1 MRRALFFSLS
11 LILLLTLS
19 CNMIAA
25 QDNGGDNRTGLQVV
39 DSDPLE
45 GQELGLHDAIT
56 LYFDRFIDCA
66 TATNALSIT
75 PQIGGQVTCAD
86 GDNQLTFT
94 PDESYQPATVYTVTL
109 ADSITG
115 TDGTRLIEP
124 FSLRLESAGF
134 LQVTQVLPAPD
145 TQEVATDA
153 VITVI
158 FNRPVVPLGTVD
170 DMANLPNPLTISPA
184 VSGQGEWLN
193 TSIYTFTPDP
203 AWAGGQSYQ
212 VTIDTTLTS
221 VDGVTLPQPY
231 GWSFTTESPAVVGV
245 MPEDAAGSVGLNESI
260 QVTFNQPMDQ
270 ASVQQTFIVSR
281 NTEETVTGEYEWADD
296 GTGFR
301 FTPDNPL
308 ALNSVYQVGFTS
320 PPSALAGGTMAGQGG
335 IRISSFATVPLPA
348 IVGTSPSDGD
358 VNVPPYGGITLMFA
372 SPMDVDTFDGH
383 VTIDPEPWLDP
394 EFYFQDY
401 NNSLTVSF
409 PTEPS
414 TAYTIT
420 VEPGMADIYGNVIE
434 TPFTFSF
441 TTSAYDPN
449 VSLRVPGPVGFYNA
463 SRPETSLFVT
473 HRNVSRLNL
482 QLYSIPLE
490 QFARRLA
497 DQQMYDPTQDY
508 FPSPDN
514 LLRNWQIESVAPENA
529 LRYEYLDLGDA
540 SQGQATTDC
549 PGAMPSRVRVGDTA
563 IVVTDPLPVRAR
575 SAPVDGEIVELLYKD
590 YVMPIVDGPVCS
602 DGLTW
607 WGVRLRDES
616 VAWIVEGLDG
626 EYFIDLRAAAQDTE
640 VTVPT
645 DAGLSAYV
653 DENGSLNPGIY
664 YLEVTSPETEARD
677 YYPGK
682 HFMVVATANL
692 VMKSTID
699 GVVIWATDVNTGEPI
714 PTAPIT
720 LYDQNFN
727 VVVSGITDADG
738 LLRLDMLR
746 ASDLSV
752 PHVAIL
758 QTDDQFG
765 IGTNRWTDGIDP
777 WQFGQNAIFYPQQY
791 SLYMYTDRPV
801 YRPGQPVYYRGVVRS
816 QDDVTYTVPDLD
828 VVTVNVYNDQGEI
841 ITTVDAPLTA
851 YGTFSGQFDLDA
863 DASLGYYQI
872 SVSLPSPVEYQSE
885 GGSVAFNVAEYR
897 LPEFQVELTPQAEE
911 VAQNDTISVTVN
923 STYFFGGVVSNAT
936 VDYNVISQPYS
947 FRYEG
952 QGAPYTFTDFNPDAG
967 PSEFYGTSR
976 GVIASGSGTTDEQG
990 NLTIEVPA
998 DLGDATQSQTFTIE
1012 ATVTDESQQAVSGR
1026 TDVVVHQGLV
1036 YAGIRFPDYIG
1047 TANEEST
1054 VELISVDWDG
1064 NPVPDQDMN
1073 VQVFERRWSSVQ
1085 EQDPSSGR
1093 TTWTYEVEDIPVTDG
1108 SVTTNADG
1116 EAQFTFTP
1124 PNGGIF
1130 KVLVTTR
1137 DERGNEV
1144 RASAFQW
1151 VSSGDY
1157 IAWRQQ
1163 NSNRIDL
1170 VTDSSD
1176 YSVGD
1181 TAQILIASPF
1191 QGTTEALITVE
1202 RGDVLLTQRVTM
1214 ESNSYVYELPITADF
1229 APNVYVSV
1237 VLVKGVDENNP
1248 VAAFRMGLAQLS
1260 VDNSQYELN
1269 IDITPDTESA
1279 GPRETVTYTVRT
1291 TDYQGQPVQAEV
1303 GVALT
1308 DLASLS
1314 IADPNSGP
1322 ILSYFYSQQG
1332 LAVRTST
1339 ILTINTDQLTQTVI
1353 DTIKGGG
1360 GGFGEGGIFDIREDF
1375 VDTAYWNGSLV
1386 TDPNGT
1392 ATFDVTLP
1400 DNLTTWRLDARAVT
1414 SGENGRMLVGQDT
1427 FDLLSTKPLLIRP
1440 VTSRFFVVGDE
1451 VVLAAVVN
1459 NNTDSAQTVDVTLE
1473 GSGILFEGQTV
1484 QQVDI
1489 PAGGRTRVEW
1499 RVTVQDVENVDLTFS
1514 AVTADG
1520 AYGDASKP
1528 PLGQGDDS
1536 LLPVYR
1542 YEAPETTGTG
1552 GILRDEGTRT
1562 ESIILPERLNVTQG
1576 NLTINVEPSLA
1587 ATSLAA
1593 LDVLRGYRIESIE
1606 GVVSRFL
1613 PNIMTFRAFNDLG
1626 ITSQRDL
1633 RAELNRQVQFAIQ
1646 RLYAEQ
1652 KVDGGW
1658 GWFVQDESN
1667 ALVTAYALIGLVEA
1681 QATGFAVD
1689 QSVISRAVQFIEGQ
1703 YVQTGLNTEDWRLNR
1718 QAFLLYAVARAG
1730 QPNVAR
1736 TTTLFEERGRLDIY
1750 ARALLTLT
1758 FHLIDP
1764 NETSRTD
1771 TLISS
1776 IFANAITSA
1785 NGVHWEEDEPDYFNW
1800 NTNTRTTS
1808 MVLQALVEVQPQS
1821 ELIPNIVRWLLV
1833 ARSTEVWET
1842 SQETAWAVMALTD
1855 YMAIS
1860 GDVNP
1865 NYSFEVDFN
1874 GNDLLNV
1881 DASPENAT
1889 VMRRLMVDVSDMLRD
1904 QANAL
1909 VFNRT
1914 AGSGVLYYTA
1924 YLNAYLPVPE
1934 IEPLD
1939 RGIIIE
1945 RQYTLLDDE
1954 THTPINEA
1962 QVGQLVQVR
1971 LSIIAPN
1978 DLHYVTIEDPIPA
1991 GTDAVNPNL
2000 ATSQQIGTRPE
2011 LNPEDPLS
2019 QGWGWWWFSNIQFE
2033 DERVVLNSTFLPA
2046 GTYEYVYTIRT
2057 GLEGVYN
2064 VIPPTARENYFPDV
2078 YGRGA
2083 GSTFTILPAE

>member
-1 MRRALFFSLS
+1 MRRALFLSIS
-11 LILLLTLS
+11 LILLLILS
-19 CNMIAA
+19 LNIIVA
-25 QDNGGDNRTGLQVV
+25 QDSGGDGQSDLQVV
-39 DSDPLE
+39 DTDPLE
-45 GQELGLHDAIT
+45 GEELGLSDDIT
-56 LYFDRFIDCA
+56 VYFDRFIDCA
-66 TATNALSIT
+66 TANGALTIS
-75 PQIGGQVTCAD
+75 PQIAGEVICNES
-86 GDNQLTFT
+86 DNQLTFS
-94 PDESYQPATVYTVTL
+94 PEGDYQPATVYTLTL
-109 ADSITG
+109 ADTITA
-115 TDGTRLIEP
+115 TDGNRLAEP
-124 FSLRLESAGF
+124 FSLSLETAGF
-134 LQVTQVLPAPD
+134 LRITQVLPAPE
-145 TQEVATDA
+145 TQDVPSDA

-170 DMANLPNPLTISPA
+170 DMANLPTPLTISPT

-203 AWAGGQSYQ
+203 AWAGGQTYE
-212 VTIDTTLTS
+212 VIVDGVES
-221 VDGVTLPQPY
+221 VDGMTLSQTY
-231 GWSFTTESPAVVGV
+231 GWTFTTESPRVIGV
-245 MPEDAAGSVGLNESI
+245 MPEDAAGSVGLNDSI

-270 ASVQQTFIVSR
+270 ASVESTFIVSR
-281 NTEETVTGEYEWADD
+281 NTEETVTGAFEWADD
-296 GTGFR
+296 GMGFR
-301 FTPDNPL
+301 FTPDNSL
-308 ALNSVYQVGFTS
+308 ALNSVYQVGFTA
-320 PPSALAGGTMAGQGG
+320 PPLALAGGVLADDGG
-335 IRISSFATVPLPA
+335 GRISSFATVPLPA
-348 IVGTSPSDGD
+348 IVGTSPNDGD
-358 VNVPPYGGITLMFA
+358 VDVPPYGGITLMFA
-372 SPMDVDTFDGH
+372 SPMDVDTFEDH

-414 TAYTIT
+414 TLYTIT
-420 VEPGMADIYGNVIE
+420 VEPGMADIYGNTID
-434 TPFTFSF
+434 TPFSFTF

-449 VSLRVPGPVGFYNA
+449 VSLRVPGSVGFYNA
-463 SRPETSLFVT
+463 SRPDTSLFVT

-482 QLYSIPLE
+482 QLYAVPLD

-497 DQQMYDPTQDY
+497 DQQMYDPAQDY
-508 FPSPDN
+508 FPSADN

-529 LRYEYLDLGDA
+529 VRYEFLDLGDA
-540 SQGQATTDC
+540 TQGEAAVDC
-549 PGAMPSRVRVGDTA
+549 PGAMPSRVGVGDTA

-575 SAPVDGEIVELLYKD
+575 TTAVDGEIVELLYKD
-590 YVMPIVDGPVCS
+590 YVMTIVDGPVCS

-616 VAWIVEGLDG
+616 IAWIVEGIDG

-645 DAGLSAYV
+645 DAGLGAYV

-692 VMKSTID
+692 VMHSTID
-699 GVVIWATDVNTGEPI
+699 SVVIWATDVNTGQPI

-720 LYDQNFN
+720 LYDQTYN

-738 LLRLDMLR
+738 VLRLDMLR
-746 ASDLSV
+746 ANDLSI

-758 QTDDQFG
+758 QSEGQFG

-777 WQFGQNAIFYPQQY
+777 WQFGENAIFYPQQY

-801 YRPGQPVYYRGVVRS
+801 YRPGQPVYYRGVVRNR
-816 QDDVTYTVPDLD
+816 DDVTYTIPDLD

-841 ITTVDAPLTA
+841 ITTREAPLTA

-872 SVSLPSPVEYQSE
+872 SVVLPSEVEFQNE
-885 GGSVAFNVAEYR
+885 GGSVGFNVAEYR
-897 LPEFQVELTPQAEE
+897 LPEFQVELTPDAPE
-911 VAQNDTISVTVN
+911 VAQNDSIGVTVN
-923 STYFFGGVVSNAT
+923 STYFFGGVVSDAT
-936 VDYNVISQPYS
+936 VEYNVISQPYS
-947 FRYEG
+947 FNYAG

-976 GVIASGSGTTDEQG
+976 GVVSSGEGTTDAQG
-990 NLTIEVPA
+990 NLTIQVPA
-998 DLGDATQSQTFTIE
+998 ELGDATQSQTFTIE
-1012 ATVTDESQQAVSGR
+1012 ATVTDESEQAVSGR

-1036 YAGIRFPDYIG
+1036 YAGIRFPEYIG
-1047 TANEEST
+1047 TADEEST
-1054 VELISVDWDG
+1054 VEFISVDWEG
-1064 NPVPDQDMN
+1064 NPVPDQDLTIE
-1073 VQVFERRWSSVQ
+1073 VYERRWSSVQ

-1093 TTWTYEVEDIPVTDG
+1093 TTWTYEVEDVPVTEG
-1108 SVTTNADG
+1108 EVTTNADG
-1116 EAQFTFTP
+1116 EADYTFVP

-1130 KVLVTTR
+1130 KVLVIAR
-1137 DERGNEV
+1137 DELGNEI

-1151 VSSGDY
+1151 VSSGEY

-1170 VTDSSD
+1170 VTDATD

-1181 TAQILIASPF
+1181 TAEILIASPF
-1191 QGTTEALITVE
+1191 QGASEALITVE
-1202 RGDVLLTQRVTM
+1202 RGDVLQTERITM

-1248 VAAFRMGLAQLS
+1248 VAAFRVGLTQLR

-1269 IDITPDTESA
+1269 IDITPDRENA

-1291 TDYQGQPVQAEV
+1291 TDYQGQPVQTEV

-1322 ILSYFYSQQG
+1322 ILLHFYGQQG

-1375 VDTAYWNGSLV
+1375 VDTAFWNGSLV
-1386 TDPNGT
+1386 TDANGT
-1392 ATFDVTLP
+1392 ATFEVTLP

-1427 FDLLSTKPLLIRP
+1427 FDLLSTKPLLVRP
-1440 VTSRFFVVGDE
+1440 VTPRFFVVGDE
-1451 VVLAAVVN
+1451 VVLATVVN
-1459 NNTDSAQTVDVTLE
+1459 NNTDSAQTVGVTLE
-1473 GSGILFEGQTV
+1473 GNGILFEGETI
-1484 QQVDI
+1484 QQVEI
-1489 PAGGRTRVEW
+1489 AAGGRARVEW
-1499 RVTVQDVENVDLTFS
+1499 RVTVQDVETIDLTFS

-1528 PLGQGDDS
+1528 PLGQGDDR

-1552 GILRDEGTRT
+1552 GILRDAGTRT
-1562 ESIILPERLNVTQG
+1562 ESIVLPERFNVTQG
-1576 NLTINVEPSLA
+1576 ELTINVEPSLA
-1587 ATSLAA
+1587 AMSLEA
-1593 LDVLRGYRIESIE
+1593 LDVLRGYRVENME
-1606 GVVSRFL
+1606 MVVSRFL
-1613 PNIMTFRAFNDLG
+1613 PNIMAFRAFNELG

-1658 GWFVQDESN
+1658 GWFVQDASN
-1667 ALVTAYALIGLVEA
+1667 PMVTAYALIGLVEA

-1689 QSVISRAVQFIEGQ
+1689 QGVISRAVQYLEGQ
-1703 YVQTGLNTEDWRLNR
+1703 YVQTGLNTENWRLNR

-1730 QPNVAR
+1730 QPNIAR
-1736 TTTLFEERGRLDIY
+1736 TTTLFDERARLSLY
-1750 ARALLTLT
+1750 ARALLTRT
-1758 FHLIDP
+1758 FYLIDP
-1764 NETSRTD
+1764 NETSRID
-1771 TLISS
+1771 TLISG
-1776 IFANAITSA
+1776 IFANAIMSA
-1785 NGVHWEEDEPDYFNW
+1785 NGVHWEEDQRDYYNW
-1800 NTNTRTTS
+1800 NTDTRTTA

-1821 ELIPNIVRWLLV
+1821 ELIPNVVRWLLV

-1860 GDVNP
+1860 GDLRP
-1865 NYSFEVDFN
+1865 EYSFEVDFN
-1874 GNDLLNV
+1874 GDALLNA

-1889 VMRRLMVDVSDMLRD
+1889 VMRRLVVDVADMLRD
-1904 QANAL
+1904 QANTL
-1909 VFNRT
+1909 VFDRT

-1934 IEPLD
+1934 IEPLN
-1939 RGIIIE
+1939 RGIIVE
-1945 RQYTLLDDE
+1945 RQYSLLEDE
-1954 THTPINEA
+1954 THTPIDSA
-1962 QVGQLVQVR
+1962 TVGQLVQVR

-2000 ATSQQIGTRPE
+2000 TTSQQIGTRPE

-2019 QGWGWWWFSNIQFE
+2019 QGWGWWWFSAIQFE

-2057 GLEGVYN
+2057 GLAGVYN
-2064 VIPPTARENYFPDV
+2064 VIPATARENYFPDV
-2078 YGRGA
+2078 YGRSE
-2083 GSTFTILPAE
+2083 GSTFTILPGE